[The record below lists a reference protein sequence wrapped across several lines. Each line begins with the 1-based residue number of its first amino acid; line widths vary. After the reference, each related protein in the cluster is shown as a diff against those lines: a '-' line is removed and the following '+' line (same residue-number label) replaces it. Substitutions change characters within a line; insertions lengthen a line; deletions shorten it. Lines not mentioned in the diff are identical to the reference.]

1 MLKERVLNL
10 FNYTLKMKKILF
22 VTFLIFSS
30 VIIAQNDYLIAE
42 NYYRQGAY
50 EKATQFYLKLYG
62 KNKYNTTYLRKLI
75 SCYQETGNFL
85 QADKLLRER
94 IKQQPSQIYLNVFLG
109 YNYERQQEN
118 EKAKEFYSKTL
129 QLLEIDANYG
139 GIVGR
144 TFREYNLLDYAIKA
158 YEKAMLKQPK
168 ANFSFQIA
176 QIYGEQGNV
185 EKMFQSY
192 INMID
197 KNANYLKNVK
207 RYISRYITDDNEDQN
222 NILLK
227 KTLLKKSISN
237 PKNAWNQLL
246 SWLFIQQKDFGKAF
260 IQEKAL
266 YARDDKFLSRM
277 KKLGEI
283 SFENKDYEI
292 AQKSFDFFISKT
304 TYPQEKIDGIYHK
317 IQIAILQKKLGVE
330 EKIQAIF
337 EEYGKNKTTLPIQ
350 IAYADYLTFQK
361 NQPEKAK
368 QVLEEAMLFTTSKFQ
383 EAQLK
388 IKLGD
393 ILVFTEQFNKA
404 LLYFTQ
410 VQTKLKGHTLA
421 QEARFKV
428 AQTSYFKNDFKWAM
442 AQLKV
447 LKSSSSQLI
456 ANDATELFL
465 IISDNQSKD
474 SIPSGLKRYAKADLL
489 AFQNKNEDAIIVLND
504 VIIAF
509 KGQPIE
515 DEALF
520 KQAKLFIEEAKFDN
534 AIANLE
540 NIMRLKVDGILVDD
554 SLYQLAELYY
564 TKLNQPEKASEYY
577 QKIIFDHQSSIYLVD
592 ARKKYRKLRG
602 EEI

>member
-1 MLKERVLNL
+1 MN
-10 FNYTLKMKKILF
+10 I
-22 VTFLIFSS
+22 
-30 VIIAQNDYLIAE
+30 
-42 NYYRQGAY
+42 
-50 EKATQFYLKLYG
+50 
-62 KNKYNTTYLRKLI
+62 
-75 SCYQETGNFL
+75 
-85 QADKLLRER
+85 
-94 IKQQPSQIYLNVFLG
+94 FLG
-109 YNYERQQEN
+109 YNYERQQKN

-129 QLLEIDANYG
+129 QLLEKDANYG
-139 GIVGR
+139 GVVGR
-144 TFREYNLLDYAIKA
+144 AFREYNLLDYAIKA

-266 YARDDKFLSRM
+266 YAREDKFLSRM

-465 IISDNQSKD
+465 IISDNQPKD

-509 KGQPIE
+509 KGQLIE

-520 KQAKLFIEEAKFDN
+520 KQAKLFIEEAKFDS
-534 AIANLE
+534 AISNLE
-540 NIMRLKVDGILVDD
+540 NIIRLKVDGILVDD
-554 SLYQLAELYY
+554 SLYELAELYR

>member
-22 VTFLIFSS
+22 VTFLIFSN

-85 QADKLLRER
+85 QADELLRKR

-129 QLLEIDANYG
+129 QLLEIDGNYG

-144 TFREYNLLDYAIKA
+144 AFREYNLLDYAIKA
-158 YEKAMLKQPK
+158 YEKAMLKQSK

-304 TYPQEKIDGIYHK
+304 TYPEEKIDGIYHK

-540 NIMRLKVDGILVDD
+540 NIIRLKVDGILVDD
-554 SLYQLAELYY
+554 SLYELAELYR

>member
-22 VTFLIFSS
+22 VTFLIFSN

-94 IKQQPSQIYLNVFLG
+94 IKQQPSQIYLNIFLG
-109 YNYERQQEN
+109 YNYERQQKN

-129 QLLEIDANYG
+129 QLLEKDANYG
-139 GIVGR
+139 GVVGR
-144 TFREYNLLDYAIKA
+144 AFREYNLLDYAIKA

-266 YARDDKFLSRM
+266 YAREDKFLSRM

-304 TYPQEKIDGIYHK
+304 RYPQEKIDGIYHK

-520 KQAKLFIEEAKFDN
+520 KQAKLFIEEAKFDS

-540 NIMRLKVDGILVDD
+540 NIIRLKVDGILVDD
-554 SLYQLAELYY
+554 SLYELAELYR

>member
-22 VTFLIFSS
+22 VTFLIFSN

-94 IKQQPSQIYLNVFLG
+94 IKQQPSQIYLNIFLG
-109 YNYERQQEN
+109 YNYERQQKN

-129 QLLEIDANYG
+129 QLLEKDANYG
-139 GIVGR
+139 GVVGR
-144 TFREYNLLDYAIKA
+144 AFREYNLLDYAIKA

-266 YARDDKFLSRM
+266 YAREDKFLSRM

-368 QVLEEAMLFTTSKFQ
+368 QVLGEAMLFTTSKFQ

-520 KQAKLFIEEAKFDN
+520 KQAKLFIEEAKFDS
-534 AIANLE
+534 AISNLE
-540 NIMRLKVDGILVDD
+540 NIIRLKVDGILVDD
-554 SLYQLAELYY
+554 SLYELAELYR

>member
-1 MLKERVLNL
+1 
-10 FNYTLKMKKILF
+10 MKKILF
-22 VTFLIFSS
+22 VTFLIFSN

-85 QADKLLRER
+85 QADELLRKR

-144 TFREYNLLDYAIKA
+144 AFREYNLLDYAIKA
-158 YEKAMLKQPK
+158 YEKAMLKQSK

-222 NILLK
+222 NIILK

-304 TYPQEKIDGIYHK
+304 TYPEEKIDGIYHK

-540 NIMRLKVDGILVDD
+540 NIIRLKVDGILVDD
-554 SLYQLAELYY
+554 SLYELAELYR

>member
-1 MLKERVLNL
+1 
-10 FNYTLKMKKILF
+10 MKKILF
-22 VTFLIFSS
+22 VAFLIFSN

-62 KNKYNTTYLRKLI
+62 KNKYNATYLRKLI

-94 IKQQPSQIYLNVFLG
+94 IKQQPSQIYLNIFLG
-109 YNYERQQEN
+109 YNYERQQKN

-129 QLLEIDANYG
+129 QLLEKDANYG
-139 GIVGR
+139 GVVGR
-144 TFREYNLLDYAIKA
+144 AFREYNLLDYAIKA

-266 YARDDKFLSRM
+266 YAREDKFLSRM

-520 KQAKLFIEEAKFDN
+520 KQAKLFIEEAKFDS

-540 NIMRLKVDGILVDD
+540 NIIRLKVDGILVDD
-554 SLYQLAELYY
+554 SLYELAELYR

>member
-22 VTFLIFSS
+22 VTFLIFSN

-85 QADKLLRER
+85 QVDKLLRER
-94 IKQQPSQIYLNVFLG
+94 IKQQPSQIYLNIFLG
-109 YNYERQQEN
+109 YNYERQQKN

-129 QLLEIDANYG
+129 QLLEKDANYG
-139 GIVGR
+139 GVVGR
-144 TFREYNLLDYAIKA
+144 AFREYNLLDYAIKA

-266 YARDDKFLSRM
+266 YAREDKFLSRM

-520 KQAKLFIEEAKFDN
+520 KQAKLFIEEAKFDS

-540 NIMRLKVDGILVDD
+540 NIIRLKVDGILVDD
-554 SLYQLAELYY
+554 SLYELAELYR

>member
-22 VTFLIFSS
+22 VTFLIFSN

-94 IKQQPSQIYLNVFLG
+94 IKQQPSQIYLNIFLG

-129 QLLEIDANYG
+129 QLLEKDANYG
-139 GIVGR
+139 GVVGR
-144 TFREYNLLDYAIKA
+144 AFREYNLLDYAIKA

-266 YARDDKFLSRM
+266 YAREDKFLSRM

-520 KQAKLFIEEAKFDN
+520 KQAKLFIEEAKFDS

-540 NIMRLKVDGILVDD
+540 NIIRLKVDGILVDD
-554 SLYQLAELYY
+554 SLYELAELYR

>member
-1 MLKERVLNL
+1 
-10 FNYTLKMKKILF
+10 MKKILF
-22 VTFLIFSS
+22 VTFLIFSN

-94 IKQQPSQIYLNVFLG
+94 IKQQPSQIYLNIFLG
-109 YNYERQQEN
+109 YNYERQQKN

-129 QLLEIDANYG
+129 QLLEKDANYG
-139 GIVGR
+139 GVVGR
-144 TFREYNLLDYAIKA
+144 AFREYNLLDYAIKA

-266 YARDDKFLSRM
+266 YAREDKFLSRM

-520 KQAKLFIEEAKFDN
+520 KQAKLFIEEAKFDS
-534 AIANLE
+534 AISNLE
-540 NIMRLKVDGILVDD
+540 NIIRLKVDGILVDD
-554 SLYQLAELYY
+554 SLYELAELYR

>member
-22 VTFLIFSS
+22 VTFLIFSN

-85 QADKLLRER
+85 QADELLRKR

-144 TFREYNLLDYAIKA
+144 AFREYNLLDYAIKA
-158 YEKAMLKQPK
+158 YEKAMLKQSK

-304 TYPQEKIDGIYHK
+304 TYPEEKIDGIYHK

-540 NIMRLKVDGILVDD
+540 NIIRLKVDGILVDD
-554 SLYQLAELYY
+554 SLYELAELYR

>member
-1 MLKERVLNL
+1 
-10 FNYTLKMKKILF
+10 MKKILF
-22 VTFLIFSS
+22 VTFLIFSN

-85 QADKLLRER
+85 QVDKLLRER
-94 IKQQPSQIYLNVFLG
+94 IKQQPSQIYLNIFLG
-109 YNYERQQEN
+109 YNYERQQKN

-129 QLLEIDANYG
+129 QLLEKDANYG
-139 GIVGR
+139 GVVGR
-144 TFREYNLLDYAIKA
+144 AFREYNLLDYAIKA

-266 YARDDKFLSRM
+266 YAREDKFLSRM

-520 KQAKLFIEEAKFDN
+520 KQAKLFIEEAKFDS

-540 NIMRLKVDGILVDD
+540 NIIRLKVDGILVDD
-554 SLYQLAELYY
+554 SLYELAELYR

>member
-1 MLKERVLNL
+1 
-10 FNYTLKMKKILF
+10 MKKILF
-22 VTFLIFSS
+22 VTFLIFSN

-94 IKQQPSQIYLNVFLG
+94 IKQQPSQIYLNIFLG

-129 QLLEIDANYG
+129 QLLEKDANYG
-139 GIVGR
+139 GVVGR
-144 TFREYNLLDYAIKA
+144 AFREYNLLDYAIKA

-266 YARDDKFLSRM
+266 YAREDKFLSRM

-520 KQAKLFIEEAKFDN
+520 KQAKLFIEEAKFDS

-540 NIMRLKVDGILVDD
+540 NIIRLKVDGILVDD
-554 SLYQLAELYY
+554 SLYELAELYR

>member
-1 MLKERVLNL
+1 
-10 FNYTLKMKKILF
+10 MKKILF
-22 VTFLIFSS
+22 VTFLIFSN

-94 IKQQPSQIYLNVFLG
+94 IKQQPSQIYLNIFLG
-109 YNYERQQEN
+109 YNYERQQKN

-129 QLLEIDANYG
+129 QLLEKDANYG
-139 GIVGR
+139 GVVGR
-144 TFREYNLLDYAIKA
+144 AFREYNLLDYAIKA

-266 YARDDKFLSRM
+266 YAREDKFLSRM

-292 AQKSFDFFISKT
+292 AQKSFDFFILKT
-304 TYPQEKIDGIYHK
+304 RYPQEKIDGIYHK

-520 KQAKLFIEEAKFDN
+520 KQAKLFIEEAKFDS

-540 NIMRLKVDGILVDD
+540 NIIRLKVDGILVDD
-554 SLYQLAELYY
+554 SLYELAELYR

>member
-1 MLKERVLNL
+1 
-10 FNYTLKMKKILF
+10 MKKILF
-22 VTFLIFSS
+22 VTFLIFSN

-94 IKQQPSQIYLNVFLG
+94 IKQQPSQIYLNIFLG
-109 YNYERQQEN
+109 YNYERQQKN

-129 QLLEIDANYG
+129 QLLEKDANYG
-139 GIVGR
+139 GVVGR
-144 TFREYNLLDYAIKA
+144 AFREYNLLDYAIKA

-266 YARDDKFLSRM
+266 YAREDKFLSRM

-368 QVLEEAMLFTTSKFQ
+368 QVLGEAMLFTTSKFQ

-520 KQAKLFIEEAKFDN
+520 KQAKLFIEEAKFDS
-534 AIANLE
+534 AISNLE
-540 NIMRLKVDGILVDD
+540 NIIRLKVDGILVDD
-554 SLYQLAELYY
+554 SLYELAELYR

>member
-1 MLKERVLNL
+1 
-10 FNYTLKMKKILF
+10 MKKILF
-22 VTFLIFSS
+22 VTFLIFSN

-94 IKQQPSQIYLNVFLG
+94 IKQQPSQIYLNIFLG
-109 YNYERQQEN
+109 YNYERQQKN

-129 QLLEIDANYG
+129 QLLEKDANYG
-139 GIVGR
+139 GVVGR
-144 TFREYNLLDYAIKA
+144 AFREYNLLDYAIKA

-266 YARDDKFLSRM
+266 YAREDKFLSRM

-317 IQIAILQKKLGVE
+317 VQIAILQKKLGVE

-520 KQAKLFIEEAKFDN
+520 KQAKLFIEEAKFDS
-534 AIANLE
+534 AISNLE
-540 NIMRLKVDGILVDD
+540 NIIRLKVDGILVDD
-554 SLYQLAELYY
+554 SLYELAELYR

>member
-1 MLKERVLNL
+1 
-10 FNYTLKMKKILF
+10 MKKILF
-22 VTFLIFSS
+22 VTFLIFSN

-85 QADKLLRER
+85 QVDKLLRER
-94 IKQQPSQIYLNVFLG
+94 IKQQPSQIYLNIFLG
-109 YNYERQQEN
+109 YNYERQQKN

-129 QLLEIDANYG
+129 QLLEKDANYG
-139 GIVGR
+139 GVVGR
-144 TFREYNLLDYAIKA
+144 AFREYNLLDYAIKA

-266 YARDDKFLSRM
+266 YAREEKFLSRM

-337 EEYGKNKTTLPIQ
+337 EEYGKNKITLPIQ

-520 KQAKLFIEEAKFDN
+520 KQAKLFIEEAKFDS

-540 NIMRLKVDGILVDD
+540 NIIRLKVDGILVDD
-554 SLYQLAELYY
+554 SLYELAELYR

>member
-1 MLKERVLNL
+1 
-10 FNYTLKMKKILF
+10 MKKILF
-22 VTFLIFSS
+22 VTFLIFSN

-94 IKQQPSQIYLNVFLG
+94 IKQQPSQIYLNIFLG
-109 YNYERQQEN
+109 YNYERQQKN

-129 QLLEIDANYG
+129 QLLEKDANYG
-139 GIVGR
+139 GVVGR
-144 TFREYNLLDYAIKA
+144 AFREYNLLDYAIKA

-266 YARDDKFLSRM
+266 YAREDKFLSRM

-304 TYPQEKIDGIYHK
+304 RYPQEKIDGIYHK

-520 KQAKLFIEEAKFDN
+520 KQAKLFIEEAKFDS

-540 NIMRLKVDGILVDD
+540 NIIRLKVDGILVDD
-554 SLYQLAELYY
+554 SLYELAELYR

>member
-1 MLKERVLNL
+1 
-10 FNYTLKMKKILF
+10 MKKILF
-22 VTFLIFSS
+22 VTFLIFSN

-94 IKQQPSQIYLNVFLG
+94 IKQQPSQIYLNIFLG
-109 YNYERQQEN
+109 YNYERQQKN

-129 QLLEIDANYG
+129 QLLEKDANYG
-139 GIVGR
+139 GVVGR
-144 TFREYNLLDYAIKA
+144 AFREYNLLDYAIKA

-266 YARDDKFLSRM
+266 YAREDKFLSRM

-317 IQIAILQKKLGVE
+317 VQIAILQKKLGVE

-421 QEARFKV
+421 QKARFKV

-520 KQAKLFIEEAKFDN
+520 KQAKLFIEEAKFDS

-540 NIMRLKVDGILVDD
+540 NIIRLKVDGILVDD
-554 SLYQLAELYY
+554 SLYELAELYR

>member
-22 VTFLIFSS
+22 VTFLIFSN

-94 IKQQPSQIYLNVFLG
+94 IKQQPSQIYLNIFLG
-109 YNYERQQEN
+109 YNYERQQKN

-129 QLLEIDANYG
+129 QLLEKDANYG
-139 GIVGR
+139 GVVGR
-144 TFREYNLLDYAIKA
+144 AFREYNLLDYAIKA

-266 YARDDKFLSRM
+266 YAREDKFLSRM

-292 AQKSFDFFISKT
+292 AQKSFDFFILKT
-304 TYPQEKIDGIYHK
+304 RYPQEKIDGIYHK

-520 KQAKLFIEEAKFDN
+520 KQAKLFIEEAKFDS

-540 NIMRLKVDGILVDD
+540 NIIRLKVDGILVDD
-554 SLYQLAELYY
+554 SLYELAELYR

>member
-1 MLKERVLNL
+1 
-10 FNYTLKMKKILF
+10 MKKILF
-22 VTFLIFSS
+22 VTFLIFSN

-85 QADKLLRER
+85 QADELLRKR

-144 TFREYNLLDYAIKA
+144 AFREYNLLDYAIKA
-158 YEKAMLKQPK
+158 YEKAMLKQSK

-304 TYPQEKIDGIYHK
+304 TYPEEKIDGIYHK

-540 NIMRLKVDGILVDD
+540 NIIRLKVDGILVDD
-554 SLYQLAELYY
+554 SLYELAELYR

>member
-22 VTFLIFSS
+22 VTFLIFSN

-94 IKQQPSQIYLNVFLG
+94 IKQQPSQIYLNIFLG
-109 YNYERQQEN
+109 YNYERQQKN

-129 QLLEIDANYG
+129 QLLEKDANYG
-139 GIVGR
+139 GVVGR
-144 TFREYNLLDYAIKA
+144 AFREYNLLDYAIKA

-266 YARDDKFLSRM
+266 YAREDKFLSRM

-520 KQAKLFIEEAKFDN
+520 KQAKLFIEEAKFDS

-540 NIMRLKVDGILVDD
+540 NIIRLKVDGILVDD
-554 SLYQLAELYY
+554 SLYELAELYR

>member
-1 MLKERVLNL
+1 
-10 FNYTLKMKKILF
+10 MKKILF
-22 VTFLIFSS
+22 VTFLIFSN

-62 KNKYNTTYLRKLI
+62 KNKYNITYLRKLI

-94 IKQQPSQIYLNVFLG
+94 IKQQPSQIYLNIFLG
-109 YNYERQQEN
+109 YNYERQQKN

-129 QLLEIDANYG
+129 QLLEKDANYG
-139 GIVGR
+139 GVVGR
-144 TFREYNLLDYAIKA
+144 AFREYNLLDYAIKA

-266 YARDDKFLSRM
+266 YAREDKFLSRM

-520 KQAKLFIEEAKFDN
+520 KQAKLFIEEAKFDS

-540 NIMRLKVDGILVDD
+540 NIIRLKVDGILVDD
-554 SLYQLAELYY
+554 SLYELAELYR

>member
-22 VTFLIFSS
+22 VTFLIFSN

-94 IKQQPSQIYLNVFLG
+94 IKQQPSQIYLNIFLG
-109 YNYERQQEN
+109 YNYERQQKN

-129 QLLEIDANYG
+129 QLLEKDANYG
-139 GIVGR
+139 GVVGR
-144 TFREYNLLDYAIKA
+144 AFREYNLLDYAIKA

-266 YARDDKFLSRM
+266 YAREDKFLSRM

-465 IISDNQSKD
+465 IISDNQPKD

-509 KGQPIE
+509 KGQLIE

-520 KQAKLFIEEAKFDN
+520 KQAKLFIEEAKFDS
-534 AIANLE
+534 AISNLE
-540 NIMRLKVDGILVDD
+540 NIIRLKVDGILVDD
-554 SLYQLAELYY
+554 SLYELAELYR

>member
-1 MLKERVLNL
+1 
-10 FNYTLKMKKILF
+10 MKKILF
-22 VTFLIFSS
+22 VTFLIFSN

-94 IKQQPSQIYLNVFLG
+94 IKQQPSQIYLNIFLG
-109 YNYERQQEN
+109 YNYERQQKN

-129 QLLEIDANYG
+129 QLLEKDANYG
-139 GIVGR
+139 GVVGR
-144 TFREYNLLDYAIKA
+144 AFREYNLLDYAIKA

-266 YARDDKFLSRM
+266 YAREDKFLSRM

-520 KQAKLFIEEAKFDN
+520 KQAKLFIEEAKFDS

-540 NIMRLKVDGILVDD
+540 NIIRLKVDGILVDD
-554 SLYQLAELYY
+554 SLYELAELYR